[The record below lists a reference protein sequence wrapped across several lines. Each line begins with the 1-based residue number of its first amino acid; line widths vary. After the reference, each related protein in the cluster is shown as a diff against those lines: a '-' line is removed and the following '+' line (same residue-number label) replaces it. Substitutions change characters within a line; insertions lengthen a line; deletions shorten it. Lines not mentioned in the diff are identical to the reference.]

1 MATYGVT
8 PTGFN
13 RKPLNIILE
22 ERKAELKNI
31 FGENLDLTAESPD
44 GEIVGVYAE
53 AEADIWEIAEA
64 CYNAFDPDSAVRD
77 QLSVLMTLSGIE
89 RLEEAGGTMFQEFT
103 GVSGTLILSGSL
115 IKLDSI
121 TGSDLQFETLTNITI
136 PPSGSI
142 VAQIQCTTFGPI
154 SVAIGTAN
162 VIETPV
168 SGWASTTNVTEATGG
183 TFEETDPAARSRRKR
198 SVALSA
204 TNILDAIFANI
215 ANIDGVTG
223 TVVLENKT
231 GVTDANLTLPYSI
244 HAIVEGGT
252 DSQVATAIFQ
262 KLNGGC
268 NMTGDVSVDI
278 IDDQGFPQPF
288 LFSRPTAIPIF
299 VVINITV
306 GSGYPATGDDLIKQA
321 VVDYSA
327 GEFPCSNTDGFGIGD
342 DVINNE
348 LFIPATLATTGYK
361 VNSVETGLTL
371 GGADTSD
378 IPIALTEKS
387 EWSILN
393 IQVNHV

>member
-1 MATYGVT
+1 MATYGIT

-13 RKPLNIILE
+13 RKPLNVILE
-22 ERKAELKNI
+22 ERKAELKTI

-89 RLEEAGGTMFQEFT
+89 RLEESGGTMFQEFL
-103 GVSGTLILSGSL
+103 GVVGTLIPAGSL
-115 IKLDSI
+115 IKLDPS
-121 TGSDLQFETLTNITI
+121 TGSDLQFQTLTDITI
-136 PPSGSI
+136 PASGSV

-154 SVAIGTAN
+154 SVAIGTAT

-168 SGWASTTNVTEATGG
+168 AGWNSTTNTTEAVGG
-183 TFEETDPAARSRRKR
+183 TFEETDPAARSRRER

-204 TNILDAIFANI
+204 TNIVDAIFANI

-223 TVVLENKT
+223 AVVLENKT

-252 DSQVATAIFQ
+252 DSQVAIAIFQ

-268 NMTGDVSVDI
+268 NMTGAISVDI
-278 IDDQGFPQPF
+278 IDEQGFPQPF
-288 LFSRPTAIPIF
+288 LFSRPTAVP
-299 VVINITV
+299 VYVSVNITI
-306 GSGYPATGDDLIKQA
+306 GSGYPATGDDLIRQA
-321 VVDYSA
+321 IIDYAA
-327 GEFPCSNTDGFGIGD
+327 GEFKCSNNDGFGIGD
-342 DVINNE
+342 NVINNE
-348 LFIPATLATTGYK
+348 LFIPATLATTGYN
-361 VNSVETGLTL
+361 VISVETGLTP
-371 GGADTSD
+371 GSVDTND
-378 IPIALTEKS
+378 IPIALTQKS
-387 EWSILN
+387 QWSILN
-393 IQVNHV
+393 IEVNHV